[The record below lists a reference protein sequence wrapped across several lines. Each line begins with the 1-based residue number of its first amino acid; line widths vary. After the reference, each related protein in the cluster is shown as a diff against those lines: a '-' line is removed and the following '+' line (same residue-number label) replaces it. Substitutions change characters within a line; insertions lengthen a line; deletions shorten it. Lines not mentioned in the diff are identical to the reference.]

1 MIQMNLPMKQ
11 NHKYRE
17 QTDGCQ
23 WEGVKGGMEGVR
35 GGMEGEAGIGR
46 CKLLYKEWIK
56 KILLFSR
63 ELYSITYDKPQLK
76 RIF

>member
-1 MIQMNLPMKQ
+1 MNLPMKQ

-17 QTDGCQ
+17 QTDGNYT
-23 WEGVKGGMEGVR
+23 VR
-35 GGMEGEAGIGR
+35 GTIAWGGMEGEAGIGR

-63 ELYSITYDKPQLK
+63 ELYSISYDKPQLK